1 MSERD
6 FAQVSCIV
14 RRGDDPLSISWSF
27 HGSNITSEL
36 GIMTTPIGGRGSMLV
51 IPSVGHKHRGT
62 YTCKASNLAGVRT
75 ESVELNVNGI
85 FSNTHRKAHFN
96 FLVILLISFYFVEPP
111 DLLPLSFGRDVM
123 DEGSFAQVSCIVNKG
138 DQPLSISW
146 SFHGSN
152 ITSDLGITTMPT
164 GPRGSLLMIP
174 SVGHKHRGSY
184 TCKAANSAGVRTQTV
199 ELRVNGTII

>member
-1 MSERD
+1 MLPLTFGASVMSERD

-85 FSNTHRKAHFN
+85 FSNLHRKAHFN
-96 FLVILLISFYFVEPP
+96 FLTFLANFILSGI
-111 DLLPLSFGRDVM
+111 
-123 DEGSFAQVSCIVNKG
+123 K
-138 DQPLSISW
+138 SW
-146 SFHGSN
+146 LF
-152 ITSDLGITTMPT
+152 
-164 GPRGSLLMIP
+164 
-174 SVGHKHRGSY
+174 
-184 TCKAANSAGVRTQTV
+184 
-199 ELRVNGTII
+199 